1 MTIAKKTIIA
11 LLIATQ
17 ITGCSTTPTYLPSPT
32 AKKSAS
38 DYKRE
43 QISSPAS
50 KQVAGAALS
59 GVIGGLLGPIG
70 ILVTSIG
77 TATTNRKALISTW
90 QSFSNTRMV
99 GVVVEDVSKKR
110 IGEYLSNPR
119 WFKDL
124 PPKDQIP
131 AHFSVDFG
139 SGSLLMV
146 PVSQGIMPQ
155 IGDVVTVYAPP
166 HAWHLVSVHAEFSA
180 LPQITEIRCHAQD
193 KACIDNPDNE
203 PGILEHLGTYDAN

>member
-1 MTIAKKTIIA
+1 MKIAQTSIIA
-11 LLIATQ
+11 LLITTQ
-17 ITGCSTTPTYLPSPT
+17 LTACSTTPTYLPSPT

-38 DYKRE
+38 DYQRE

-59 GVIGGLLGPIG
+59 GVVGGLLGPVG

-77 TATTNRKALISTW
+77 TAAANRKALISTW

-124 PPKDQIP
+124 PPKAQIP

-139 SGSLLMV
+139 SGSLLMLPLATGV
-146 PVSQGIMPQ
+146 MPQ

-166 HAWHLVSVHAEFSA
+166 HAWHLVSVHAEFSS
-180 LPQITEIRCHAQD
+180 LPQITEIRCHAGV

-203 PGILEHLGTYDAN
+203 PGILEHLGAYDPN